1 MSDSSAADRVFAY
14 HRRTKHRFDAYAP
27 GPPALDWNA
36 QPAPFRH
43 FAGAP
48 ILELPLA
55 CEASPLLRATLQR
68 PWRDL
73 AMANAVAV
81 DLESIGTLL
90 NLSLALTAWKTLWP
104 ERWALRANPSSG
116 NLHPVE
122 AYVIA
127 VGIQGLIDGV
137 HHYRPDD
144 HALECRAVFGASTGP
159 TAGPLLAIGISTV
172 MWREAWKYGERAFR
186 YCQLDVGHA
195 LAALAYAAA
204 ALGWTLHERR
214 ELATLGLASLLGVDR
229 LTDFPAPPGA
239 DSEREEAEVLLQ
251 VAIGSGLVAVDPQA
265 LLADAC
271 WQGVASAIDPAPMQY
286 WPIIDDVAAATR
298 TSGDQR
304 AQARPLSSRTPSPI
318 AQVPAGPPLADVI
331 LNRRSAQRFDSRGH
345 CATDEF
351 FAVLAATL
359 PGTGAPWFAL
369 AAPPRISLVLFVH
382 RVDGLEPGLYL
393 LARQSEHRLPLA
405 GRYSAE
411 PVAAAPAGLPFYCLT
426 TAGPQELRR
435 LARAIHCHQDI
446 AADACFALGMVAE
459 FSAPIAADPAAYRD
473 LYREAGAIGQVLYLE
488 AEACGMRGTGI
499 GCFFDDPFHEVVGLV
514 GEAFQTLYHFTVGL
528 PKADTRLG
536 SAPAYQDR
544 PTPHPY

>member
-14 HRRTKHRFDAYAP
+14 HRRTKHRFDAYAQ
-27 GPPALDWNA
+27 GPSALDWNA

-48 ILELPLA
+48 IVELPLA

-127 VGIQGLIDGV
+127 VGIQGLVDGV

-159 TAGPLLAIGISTV
+159 TAGPLLAIGISTL

-229 LTDFPAPPGA
+229 LTDFPAPPGT

-318 AQVPAGPPLADVI
+318 AQVPAGP
-331 LNRRSAQRFDSRGH
+331 RSPTSFSTG
-345 CATDEF
+345 
-351 FAVLAATL
+351 AVPSASIRAATAPQTNSSRCWRQRCQV
-359 PGTGAPWFAL
+359 PGHHGSHSPRRRASASYCSFIGWMDLSRASTCWPVNRNTGCRWPAVTAPS
-369 AAPPRISLVLFVH
+369 PSP
-382 RVDGLEPGLYL
+382 
-393 LARQSEHRLPLA
+393 
-405 GRYSAE
+405 
-411 PVAAAPAGLPFYCLT
+411 
-426 TAGPQELRR
+426 LRR
-435 LARAIHCHQDI
+435 PGCRSI
-446 AADACFALGMVAE
+446 A
-459 FSAPIAADPAAYRD
+459 
-473 LYREAGAIGQVLYLE
+473 
-488 AEACGMRGTGI
+488 
-499 GCFFDDPFHEVVGLV
+499 
-514 GEAFQTLYHFTVGL
+514 
-528 PKADTRLG
+528 
-536 SAPAYQDR
+536 
-544 PTPHPY
+544 